1 MLTVDKEMNMEVI
14 FTVINLYE
22 SCSAVHIYDFYIFK
36 VIYLSLHGFIWN
48 QHNDQLPVGLLAQLV
63 EHCTG
68 IAEVMGSNPIKT

>member
-1 MLTVDKEMNMEVI
+1 MLTVDKEMNVEVI

-22 SCSAVHIYDFYIFK
+22 VTLYDFYIFT

-48 QHNDQLPVGLLAQLV
+48 QHKEQLPVGLLAQLV
-63 EHCTG
+63 EHCTS